1 MKYLKILAV
10 TIIALFA
17 FEGAKAQAVVRV
29 RAGAPVHQR
38 TVVTTRPVYRHAY
51 RRTVVAT
58 RPVVYHRPY
67 RRAVVV
73 TRPAYRR
80 TVAYHRPYKRVVVR
94 HY

>member
-1 MKYLKILAV
+1 MKYFKLFAV

-17 FEGAKAQAVVRV
+17 FEGAKAQTVVRTRIV
-29 RAGAPVHQR
+29 APAHHR
-38 TVVTTRPVYRHAY
+38 TVVVTRPVYHRPY
-51 RRTVVAT
+51 TRTVVAT

-67 RRAVVV
+67 HRTVVV

-94 HY
+94 RY